1 MKSLVEDYPASLVA
15 RPTKSLSQAIM
26 DRRLPRHFTGKD
38 AMRDEDLDEILRLGS
53 LAPSGFNLQPWRFIV
68 VRDPENKRRLQ
79 QVAMNQE
86 TIAEASVVII
96 ALGMKAEWKQLA
108 DEIIRES
115 GRNHAGSG
123 TLRQTKE
130 TAMEFLTASTLP
142 LNIWVT
148 RQTMIAFTTMMLV
161 AEALGYD
168 TVPMEGFDPPALR
181 KEFGVPPEA
190 EVVALLAIGEAKSSK
205 RSLPG
210 RLKMERVVFSE
221 KFGDG
226 WKSGPH
232 R

>member
-1 MKSLVEDYPASLVA
+1 MKSAVEDYAAPLVERPA
-15 RPTKSLSQAIM
+15 KSLSQAILH
-26 DRRLPRHFTGKD
+26 RRLPLHFTGKD
-38 AMRDEDLDEILRLGS
+38 LMRDEDLDEILRLGS

-68 VRDPENKRRLQ
+68 VREPANKRRLQ

-115 GRNHAGSG
+115 GRNHAGPG
-123 TLRQTKE
+123 VLRQTKE

-168 TVPMEGFDPPALR
+168 TVPMEGFDPSALR
-181 KEFGVPPEA
+181 KEFGVPQEA
-190 EVVALLAIGEAKSSK
+190 EVVALLAIGKAKNSK
-205 RSLPG
+205 RVLPG

-221 KFGDG
+221 KFGEG
-226 WKSGPH
+226 WKPG
-232 R
+232 RR